1 MSLSRSPS
9 AILATSGIACAAWM
23 SSACADK
30 PLRSLIST
38 AGDAHPR
45 TPHRRTIP
53 IPRSSPINAPAY
65 ATRRLQAIPRRHPK
79 AESGHHDVLDP
90 TSNGGACNYGA
101 TDIAYYA
108 AISVNDQPG
117 DALGAWQDGRIC
129 GECAM
134 VTALTSQGPKNVVA
148 RIMDKCPDGYCGID
162 LGGDAPAA
170 IMVDGF
176 GRYLG
181 RWEFVSC
188 VGHAEV
194 FDGPTVLSVSSSANP
209 YWSVVQVR
217 NPHPR

>member
-1 MSLSRSPS
+1 
-9 AILATSGIACAAWM
+9 
-23 SSACADK
+23 
-30 PLRSLIST
+30 
-38 AGDAHPR
+38 
-45 TPHRRTIP
+45 
-53 IPRSSPINAPAY
+53 
-65 ATRRLQAIPRRHPK
+65 
-79 AESGHHDVLDP
+79 
-90 TSNGGACNYGA
+90 
-101 TDIAYYA
+101 
-108 AISVNDQPG
+108 
-117 DALGAWQDGRIC
+117 
-129 GECAM
+129 M

-217 NPHPR
+217 NPPSAVTSMSWQDTTDTSQTGEFTYSGEAFENTYQVPLAVLGSNATFSVTVSYRDDAPATVTLNAQDLAAPGASYPLQ